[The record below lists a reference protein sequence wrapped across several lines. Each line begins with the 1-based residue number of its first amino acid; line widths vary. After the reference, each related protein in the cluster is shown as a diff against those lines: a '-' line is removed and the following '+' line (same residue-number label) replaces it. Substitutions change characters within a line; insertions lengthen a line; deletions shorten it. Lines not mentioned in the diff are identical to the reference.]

1 MDATQLQALKEFLPT
16 SEERKGLLDYMAS
29 CGEADEQK
37 RVAYVQLSEC
47 EKYMYTMIDVEA
59 AAEKFDCMIYR
70 VQFKPRI
77 TELLDAIR
85 VVEKAC
91 DEVRNSEKLREILAM
106 ILSLVNEINTG
117 GDGNEAIGFSLDALL
132 KLNEV
137 RLSNGPVSTM
147 ILRRL
152 TLLYVGIEGEGF

>member
-1 MDATQLQALKEFLPT
+1 
-16 SEERKGLLDYMAS
+16 
-29 CGEADEQK
+29 
-37 RVAYVQLSEC
+37 
-47 EKYMYTMIDVEA
+47 MIDVEA

-77 TELLDAIR
+77 SELLDAIR